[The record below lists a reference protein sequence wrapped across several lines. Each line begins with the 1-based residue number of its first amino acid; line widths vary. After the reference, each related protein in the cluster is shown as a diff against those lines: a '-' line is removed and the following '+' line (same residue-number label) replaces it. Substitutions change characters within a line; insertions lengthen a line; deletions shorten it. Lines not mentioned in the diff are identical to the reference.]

1 MDRSLITLER
11 DGPLALITINRPG
24 KLNAIT
30 TDMMWLVGDRVREAG
45 RDPEVRVLLLT
56 GAGENFSAGGDM
68 NEMLEFTALGSDDAL
83 IAWQENLE
91 LIERSLK
98 PVIAAVRG
106 VAFGGGTELAMACH
120 IRLAGESARFGQTEI
135 ALDHL
140 PGGGGTQRLPRL
152 MPSALAYEYLLTG
165 DPITAAEAWRIGF
178 VNHVWPDEALMP
190 RARALALRIAERG
203 PTAVRYT
210 MEAIRAGL
218 MAPLE
223 VGMRLER
230 AFASLTGES
239 KEAREGLEQ
248 FKAKRRKAHNPSK
261 L

>member
-1 MDRSLITLER
+1 
-11 DGPLALITINRPG
+11 
-24 KLNAIT
+24 
-30 TDMMWLVGDRVREAG
+30 
-45 RDPEVRVLLLT
+45 
-56 GAGENFSAGGDM
+56 
-68 NEMLEFTALGSDDAL
+68 
-83 IAWQENLE
+83 
-91 LIERSLK
+91 
-98 PVIAAVRG
+98 
-106 VAFGGGTELAMACH
+106 
-120 IRLAGESARFGQTEI
+120 
-135 ALDHL
+135 
-140 PGGGGTQRLPRL
+140 
-152 MPSALAYEYLLTG
+152 
-165 DPITAAEAWRIGF
+165 
-178 VNHVWPDEALMP
+178 MP

-248 FKAKRRKAHNPSK
+248 FKAKRRKAHDPSK